1 MKKVSYGIDA
11 PRVVLNLGLFG
22 FAALVIAIV
31 APDFRL
37 GQFLFPHK
45 SFYYPAAFLLAE
57 VALMVDYSVRG
68 KFRHRD
74 KMLKMI
80 QWRGDEQVLDVGT
93 GRGLLL
99 IGAAKHLTTGRA
111 IGIDIWSKKDLS
123 DNRLERAQANLEIEG
138 VADRC
143 ELRNEAAQNMSFK
156 NATFDVVLSNQ
167 CLHNI
172 ADNKER
178 NQACAEIARVLKP
191 DGKIVL
197 SDFINELDY
206 IKEFRKAGL
215 KVELRGLHP
224 FLRIIYAEK
233 PATSQ

>member
-1 MKKVSYGIDA
+1 MSKVSYGIDA
-11 PRVVLNLGLFG
+11 PRVVLNLALFG
-22 FAALVIAIV
+22 LAALIIAIL

-37 GQFLFPHK
+37 GVFLFPHK
-45 SFYYPAAFLLAE
+45 GFYWPAGFLLAE

-74 KMLKMI
+74 KMICMI

-99 IGAAKHLTTGRA
+99 IGAAKYLTTGHA

-123 DNRLERAQANLEIEG
+123 DNRLERTQTNIEAEG
-138 VADRC
+138 VSAKC
-143 ELRNEAAQNMSFK
+143 ELLNEPAQKMTFK
-156 NATFDVVLSNQ
+156 DRTFDVVLSNQ

-172 ADNKER
+172 SDYKER
-178 NQACAEIARVLKP
+178 NQACAEIVRVLKP
-191 DGKIVL
+191 GGTIVL
-197 SDFINELDY
+197 SDFINTLDY
-206 IKEFRKAGL
+206 VKEFRKAGL
-215 KVELRGLHP
+215 KVDLRGWNP

-233 PATSQ
+233 PVTSE